1 MHALAAPLSLALE
14 GSFGHIIRRRQSHPL
29 DGVNGAETLQSAF
42 RTPVFH
48 IIGLQL
54 SRKRQNVVF
63 LFFLISINENKCD
76 VRKMYILNGKITIII
91 NSALSVG

>member
-1 MHALAAPLSLALE
+1 M
-14 GSFGHIIRRRQSHPL
+14 
-29 DGVNGAETLQSAF
+29 
-42 RTPVFH
+42 FH